1 MSLIKSTSLT
11 TPPVIFASNPFVAF
25 SHVVRDGSSLVVTL
39 SSISSFATQG
49 LKADLS
55 SDEGSEEVLEDSD
68 DELVV
73 KTRVFDSDKASDDDE

>member
-1 MSLIKSTSLT
+1 M
-11 TPPVIFASNPFVAF
+11 
-25 SHVVRDGSSLVVTL
+25 RDGSSLVVTL